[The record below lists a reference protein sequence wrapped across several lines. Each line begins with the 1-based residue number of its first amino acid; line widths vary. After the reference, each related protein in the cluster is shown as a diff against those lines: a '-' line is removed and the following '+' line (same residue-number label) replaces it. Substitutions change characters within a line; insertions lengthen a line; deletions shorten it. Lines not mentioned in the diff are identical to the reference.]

1 LEKVWT
7 VFYTAF
13 VILLGAGLV
22 ALAYRRSLFGGR
34 KITLKALSATT
45 RHLLFKRLYSPVKA
59 LILLSI
65 LRLLLT
71 HIGFTLTE
79 RFYNFVSLAF
89 TLLFTAAFAW
99 LIIAIVRVME
109 DAFYSRFD
117 LSARDNLR
125 ARKIY
130 TQITVF
136 GRLVSIAI
144 GVLAFSLVLM
154 NFEEF
159 RRIGTGLLASVGIA
173 GIIVG
178 LAAQR
183 TVGTL
188 LAGIQLAIS
197 QPIRLD
203 DVLVVE
209 GEWGRVEEI
218 TFTYVVVRIWD
229 SRRLILP
236 TTYFLEKPFQNW
248 TRVSS
253 DILGTV
259 FLYLDYGV
267 PLEDLRQK
275 LRELLESSPHWDG
288 RAWALQVTNC
298 TDKVMEV
305 RALMSAKDSG
315 SAWELRCEI
324 REKLLEYLRTTY
336 PDSLPRIR
344 LERKED
350 EGKSGLHHVSI

>member
-13 VILLGAGLV
+13 IILIGAGIV
-22 ALAYRRSLFGGR
+22 ILAYRRSLFGDR
-34 KITLKALSATT
+34 KITLKSLPAATK
-45 RHLLFKRLYSPVKA
+45 HLLSKRLYSPVKA
-59 LILLSI
+59 LVILLI
-65 LRLLLT
+65 LRLLSA
-71 HIGFTLTE
+71 HIRFTFPE
-79 RFYNFVSLAF
+79 KFYNFVSLVF
-89 TLLFTAAFAW
+89 TLLFIAAFAW
-99 LIIAIVRVME
+99 LVIAIVRVME

-117 LSARDNLR
+117 LSAQDNLR

-197 QPIRLD
+197 QPVRLD

-248 TRVSS
+248 TRVSA

-275 LRELLESSPHWDG
+275 LRELLESSPYWDR

-324 REKLLEYLRTTY
+324 REKLLEYLRKNY
-336 PDSLPRIR
+336 PGSLPRVR
-344 LERKED
+344 LEKEP
-350 EGKSGLHHVSI
+350 EETGSATNA